1 MPDAQP
7 TPKLEAKPEAKP
19 APKKVTQPRKEDY
32 VLIKNMASSRETR
45 HIRSSSR
52 GHRYN
57 AIVLDTGRRI
67 RQKGDRLTE
76 VTFHDLLANHQQV
89 LELVRVGKLQVF
101 APDESLLEY
110 DALKGLIQTFAKGKP
125 LDLSGVQ
132 TEKDS
137 LALHLS
143 HKDASVQGD
152 AEEPDEE
159 DEDGE
164 EDEDEDEKPSEATS
178 ADPTKPDIDLST
190 VLAASDQAEASK
202 TGEANPPPSEAG
214 KKDAEPK
221 DDGYSEEELLAMNRK
236 DLNKIAEKEFRVKH
250 PEKLGSKQ
258 EVVEAI
264 LNASEKE

>member
-7 TPKLEAKPEAKP
+7 TPKPETKPEAKP

-76 VTFHDLLANHQQV
+76 VSLHDLLANHQQI

-101 APDESLLEY
+101 APDQALLQYEE
-110 DALKGLIQTFAKGKP
+110 LKGLVQHLAKGKA
-125 LDLSGVQ
+125 LDLTGAQS
-132 TEKDS
+132 EKDS
-137 LALHLS
+137 LALRLS
-143 HKDASVQGD
+143 DKDASAQGG
-152 AEEPDEE
+152 AEESD
-159 DEDGE
+159 E
-164 EDEDEDEKPSEATS
+164 EDEDEDEKGDEGPEASEEPSETTPADSTEPDAGLSAETAKEGEVTS
-178 ADPTKPDIDLST
+178 
-190 VLAASDQAEASK
+190 
-202 TGEANPPPSEAG
+202 PSGDEKG
-214 KKDAEPK
+214 TEPESE

-264 LNASEKE
+264 LNASKKE